1 MQKKNEKKL
10 KQKLGKQKNE
20 ESDDW
25 VVWKIDLH
33 KKDNYFF
40 TLFAHLLTLNF
51 WNTIVI
57 LYNLPCFGRLLLN
70 FIGQSV

>member
-10 KQKLGKQKNE
+10 KQKIGKQKNE

-25 VVWKIDLH
+25 VVWRIDLH

-40 TLFAHLLTLNF
+40 TIFAHLLALNF
-51 WNTIVI
+51 WNTSSYS
-57 LYNLPCFGRLLLN
+57 L
-70 FIGQSV
+70 